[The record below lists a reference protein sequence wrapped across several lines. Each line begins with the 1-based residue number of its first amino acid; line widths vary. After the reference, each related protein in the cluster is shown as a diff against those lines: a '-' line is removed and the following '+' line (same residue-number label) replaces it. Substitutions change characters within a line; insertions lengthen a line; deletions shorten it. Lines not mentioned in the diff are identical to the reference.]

1 MQAAR
6 QIYPDI
12 ALEWPHQRVKQPKG
26 DVKQFEFTKF
36 MFVLVIIGLTAFT
49 RVYQQALVAQNGI
62 EIARLKSE
70 IREESRV
77 GKTLKI
83 ERMLLK
89 SPARLERM
97 AMTDLGMVKPAKVTY
112 ITLPAEM
119 VAKSK
124 AEDEKSKKS
133 GLDAVLARIS
143 LMVR

>member
-6 QIYPDI
+6 QVYPDI
-12 ALEWPHQRVKQPKG
+12 ALEWPHPRVKQPKG

-36 MFVLVIIGLTAFT
+36 MFILVIIGLTAFT

-62 EIARLKSE
+62 EIARLKSD
-70 IREESRV
+70 IREETRV

-89 SPARLERM
+89 SPARLERL
-97 AMTDLGMVKPAKVTY
+97 AVTDLGMVKPTKVTY
-112 ITLPAEM
+112 IILPAGM

-124 AEDEKSKKS
+124 IKRAKSKK

>member
-12 ALEWPHQRVKQPKG
+12 ALDWPVPKVKQPKD
-26 DVKQFEFTKF
+26 DVRQFEFAKF
-36 MFVLVIIGLTAFT
+36 MFILAIIGAAAFT

-62 EIARLKSE
+62 EIARIKSD
-70 IREESRV
+70 IREESRI

-83 ERMLLK
+83 ERILLK
-89 SPARLERM
+89 SSSRLERL
-97 AMTDLGMVKPAKVTY
+97 ATTKLGMVKPAKGTY
-112 ITLPAEM
+112 IIIPAEM

-124 AEDEKSKKS
+124 VKSNKREKK

-143 LMVR
+143 